1 MVHGDVCEQDT
12 ISIQATKVSSLVPEF
27 AIGILHLL
35 PNAVLAGMGTSKPTL
50 LELSGVEVVEEQHAW
65 YVEVCV

>member
-1 MVHGDVCEQDT
+1 MIEVT
-12 ISIQATKVSSLVPEF
+12 SLVLEQ

-35 PNAVLAGMGTSKPTL
+35 PHAVPADMGEFEP
-50 LELSGVEVVEEQHAW
+50 ELPGISGVEAVEEQHAW